1 MNLAWAF
8 ADVLRSFKIETK
20 ILSVTCDNASNNDTM
35 IHELDDSLTEYSSL
49 NRTRCFAHILN
60 LVAKA
65 LLKQF
70 DVKREDNNS
79 LNDDER
85 SLLEMAADIETE
97 ELTTEQEQ
105 DGDDGEV
112 GDDDNDDGWVDEVAA
127 LTPDERVDLEESIRP
142 VKKTLVKVR
151 VLCHIPSH
159 M

>member
-1 MNLAWAF
+1 MNLARAF

-60 LVAKA
+60 LIAKV

-70 DVKREDNNS
+70 DVKWEDNNA
-79 LNDDER
+79 LNDDKW

-112 GDDDNDDGWVDEVAA
+112 GDDDNDDGWVDEVAV
-127 LTPDERVDLEESIRP
+127 LTPDERVDLEESI
-142 VKKTLVKVR
+142 
-151 VLCHIPSH
+151 
-159 M
+159 